1 VLLLTASL
9 IAIGAPAAQ
18 PSLNLAC
25 PIGVRQQLEGLYR
38 WQVQRMDQ
46 PDGPTMTL
54 SSQRN
59 RFTPELFNLLMKAGR
74 LTPMKDGRHL
84 DFDVFSNTQVRTFA
98 AVVTG
103 CSAVRGNSIQ
113 AAVEVVA
120 GLRKPANGNP
130 RHLVFELRRNS
141 LGQWLIAEVTYRD
154 EQMFQLRPLLET
166 LLNQTP

>member
-1 VLLLTASL
+1 MVV
-9 IAIGAPAAQ
+9 I
-18 PSLNLAC
+18 
-25 PIGVRQQLEGLYR
+25 
-38 WQVQRMDQ
+38 W
-46 PDGPTMTL
+46 
-54 SSQRN
+54 
-59 RFTPELFNLLMKAGR
+59 
-74 LTPMKDGRHL
+74 
-84 DFDVFSNTQVRTFA
+84 FDVFSNTQVQTFA

-120 GLRKPANGNP
+120 GRRKPANRNP